1 MELSTVLKYNAPT
14 RSVLP
19 SLSNVGAE
27 DLEPKYLSSK
37 ASYDAAALVSEVAAA
52 VAELAALVAEVEALL
67 AEVDAADALLLALV
81 SLVEAALADEAA
93 LVA

>member
-1 MELSTVLKYNAPT
+1 MLKYNAP
-14 RSVLP
+14 VNKALP

-37 ASYDAAALVSEVAAA
+37 ASYDAAALVALVAALL
-52 VAELAALVAEVEALL
+52 AELLALVAEVL
-67 AEVDAADALLLALV
+67 AEEAELLALV
-81 SLVEAALADEAA
+81 ADVEAALADEAA